1 MHDLAVSIDGSI
13 AKVENSL
20 QRLCRGI
27 TRGTSKIRECTA
39 KLISEHIEKIRI
51 QLVNKLHALVRYL
64 LKLYINSRCIHYFKT
79 IMSIAKPLL
88 DYAKSLKPQKGF
100 TQSFSAFKR
109 LMQYHRRYYWFIM
122 AIVILALI
130 RSILFAVEPLYTTF
144 IINNVIGENKTN
156 LLWSYLLVIIL
167 AGIGYA
173 ISNFILIF
181 VHGVMS
187 QYIVRDIRTEYYR
200 SLQSKSF
207 SFYDSVGVGDL
218 TSRATVD
225 LQLVDQFL
233 RTWLGTILNAAF
245 TTIIIIVI
253 IYPISPIMTLISM
266 ATMPLIF
273 YFTTRLWLDTMPL
286 FRNMQ
291 LIIGRLSSY
300 IQQNIVGMKTV
311 RIFRREKDLVE
322 GFKQVEQ
329 IYVNTAITA
338 GKIQSIYMP
347 LGPAILTLGIALVYV
362 YAGYSISIPGS
373 TLTIGAIILFARY
386 MLRLAFPIRDLSQT
400 LGTWITAYAGLERIL
415 QMEDAPRTVEDLPDA
430 KDIKIEKG
438 KLELENVTFGYAKD
452 RPVLNNVTFTVQ
464 PGEKIAVLGAT
475 GSGKSSLIYLIPR
488 FYDVQAGSIRID
500 GTDIRQFKLASLRQQ
515 IGVVLQDV
523 FLFSGTIKENIAF
536 GKPDAS
542 IDEIVQAAKAAK
554 IHDFIEPLPRGYD
567 TLVGERG
574 VTLSGGQ
581 KQRITIARAL
591 VTNPRILIMDDS
603 LSFVDAKTEQEI
615 QSAIEEATR
624 TRTTLI
630 IAQRFSTI
638 KTADKILVLENGS
651 IAEFG
656 THDELIA
663 KNGVYKKV
671 YETQFVQKASPILE
685 ETGDA

>member
-1 MHDLAVSIDGSI
+1 
-13 AKVENSL
+13 
-20 QRLCRGI
+20 
-27 TRGTSKIRECTA
+27 
-39 KLISEHIEKIRI
+39 
-51 QLVNKLHALVRYL
+51 
-64 LKLYINSRCIHYFKT
+64 
-79 IMSIAKPLL
+79 MSIAKPLL
-88 DYAKSLKPQKGF
+88 DYSKSLKPQKGF

-109 LMQYHRRYYWFIM
+109 LMKYHKRYYWLIT
-122 AIVILALI
+122 AIVILAVI
-130 RSILFAVEPLYTTF
+130 RSILFALEPLYTYL
-144 IINNVIGENKTN
+144 IIINVIGPPSNTS
-156 LLWSYLLVIIL
+156 LLPGYLLVIIL

-173 ISNFILIF
+173 ISNFILTY

-200 SLQSKSF
+200 SLQGKSF
-207 SFYDSVGVGDL
+207 SFHDSVGVGDL

-225 LQLVDQFL
+225 LRLVDMFL
-233 RTWLGTILNAAF
+233 RTWLGTVLNAVF
-245 TTIIIIVI
+245 TTIIIIAI
-253 IYPISPIMTLISM
+253 ILPISPIMTLISM
-266 ATMPLIF
+266 ATMPFIF
-273 YFTTRLWLDTMPL
+273 YFTTRLWIDTMPL

-291 LIIGRLSSY
+291 LIIGRLGSY
-300 IQQNIVGMKTV
+300 IQQNIIGMKTV
-311 RIFRREKDLVE
+311 RIFRREKDIAD
-322 GFKQVEQ
+322 GFKEVED
-329 IYVNTAITA
+329 IYVNTAISA

-347 LGPAILTLGIALVYV
+347 LGPTILTLGIALVYV
-362 YAGYSISIPGS
+362 YAGYTLGIPGS
-373 TLTIGAIILFARY
+373 ALAVAQVGDIILFARY
-386 MLRLAFPIRDLSQT
+386 MMRLSFPIRDVSQT
-400 LGTWITAYAGLERIL
+400 LGTWIAAYAGLERVL
-415 QMEDAPRTVEDLPDA
+415 EMTDAPRNVEDLPDA

-464 PGEKIAVLGAT
+464 PGEKIAILGAT

-488 FYDVQAGSIRID
+488 FYDIQAGSIRID
-500 GTDIRQFKLASLRQQ
+500 GTDIHQFKLASLRRQ

-542 IDEIVQAAKAAK
+542 MDEIVQAAKSAR
-554 IHDFIEPLPRGYD
+554 IHDFIESLPDGYD
-567 TLVGERG
+567 TSVGERG

-591 VTNPRILIMDDS
+591 VTNPKMLIMDDS

-615 QSAIEEATR
+615 QSAIEEATK

-638 KTADKILVLENGS
+638 KTAEKILVLENGS

-671 YETQFVQKASPILE
+671 YETQFVQKASLILE
-685 ETGDA
+685 EMGGA

>member
-1 MHDLAVSIDGSI
+1 MCPEKTGAAAV
-13 AKVENSL
+13 
-20 QRLCRGI
+20 
-27 TRGTSKIRECTA
+27 
-39 KLISEHIEKIRI
+39 
-51 QLVNKLHALVRYL
+51 VNKFRRLES
-64 LKLYINSRCIHYFKT
+64 LKSFENVYIDSICIHYAKIT
-79 IMSIAKPLL
+79 MSIAKPLL

-109 LMQYHRRYYWFIM
+109 LMRYHRRYPWYLA
-122 AIVILALI
+122 AITILAVI
-130 RSILFAVEPLYTTF
+130 RSILFSLEPLYTTF
-144 IINNVIGENKTN
+144 IIINVIGPPTN
-156 LLWSYLLVIIL
+156 TSLLPSYLLVIIL

-173 ISNFILIF
+173 ISNFVLTF

-200 SLQSKSF
+200 SLQGKSF

-225 LQLVDQFL
+225 LQLVDMFL
-233 RTWLGTILNAAF
+233 RTWLGTVLNAVF

-253 IYPISPIMTLISM
+253 ILPINPIMTLISL
-266 ATMPLIF
+266 ASMPFIF
-273 YFTTRLWLDTMPL
+273 YFTTRLWTETMPL

-300 IQQNIVGMKTV
+300 IQQNIIGMKTI
-311 RIFRREKDLVE
+311 RIFRREKDIVD
-322 GFKQVEQ
+322 GFKDVED
-329 IYVNTAITA
+329 IYVNTAISA

-347 LGPAILTLGIALVYV
+347 LGPAILTLGITLVYV
-362 YAGYSISIPGS
+362 YAGLTLGIPGS
-373 TLTIGAIILFARY
+373 ALAVAQVGDIILFARY
-386 MLRLAFPIRDLSQT
+386 MMRLTFPIRDASQT
-400 LGTWITAYAGLERIL
+400 LGTWIAAYAGLERVL
-415 QMEDAPRTVEDLPDA
+415 EMTDAPRSVEDLPDA
-430 KDIKIEKG
+430 RDVKIEKG
-438 KLELENVTFGYAKD
+438 KLELEKVTFGYVKD
-452 RPVLNNVTFTVQ
+452 RPVLTNVTFTVQ
-464 PGEKIAVLGAT
+464 PGEKIAILGAT

-488 FYDVQAGSIRID
+488 FYDIQSGSIRID
-500 GTDIRQFKLASLRQQ
+500 GTDIREFKLASLRRQ

-523 FLFSGTIKENIAF
+523 FLFSGTIRENIAF

-542 IDEIVQAAKAAK
+542 TDEIVQAAKSAR
-554 IHDFIEPLPRGYD
+554 IHDFIESLPSGYD
-567 TLVGERG
+567 TPVGERG

-591 VTNPRILIMDDS
+591 VGNPKILIMDDS

-615 QSAIEEATR
+615 QSAIEEATK

-638 KTADKILVLENGS
+638 KTAEKILVLENGS
-651 IAEFG
+651 VAEFG

-663 KNGVYKKV
+663 KDGVYKRV

-685 ETGDA
+685 ETGGS

>member
-1 MHDLAVSIDGSI
+1 MRRFDY
-13 AKVENSL
+13 AK
-20 QRLCRGI
+20 
-27 TRGTSKIRECTA
+27 
-39 KLISEHIEKIRI
+39 
-51 QLVNKLHALVRYL
+51 
-64 LKLYINSRCIHYFKT
+64 KT

-109 LMQYHRRYYWFIM
+109 LMKYHRRYCWFIV

-130 RSILFAVEPLYTTF
+130 RSILFSLEPLYTTF
-144 IINNVIGENKTN
+144 IIINVIGPPSNTS
-156 LLWSYLLVIIL
+156 LLWGYLSIIVL

-173 ISNFILIF
+173 ISNFVLTL

-187 QYIVRDIRTEYYR
+187 QYIVRDIRTEYYC
-200 SLQSKSF
+200 SLQGKSF
-207 SFYDSVGVGDL
+207 SFYDSVAVGDL

-225 LQLVDQFL
+225 LQLVDMFL
-233 RTWLGTILNAAF
+233 RTWLGTVLNAVF
-245 TTIIIIVI
+245 FTIIIIVI

-273 YFTTRLWLDTMPL
+273 YFTTRLWVETMPL

-311 RIFRREKDLVE
+311 RIFRREKEVVD
-322 GFKQVEQ
+322 GFKEVEN

-373 TLTIGAIILFARY
+373 VLMVGDIILFARY
-386 MLRLAFPIRDLSQT
+386 MMRLTFPLRDLSTT
-400 LGTWITAYAGLERIL
+400 LGTWIAAYAGLERVL
-415 QMEDAPRTVEDLPDA
+415 EMTDAPRNVEDLPDA

-452 RPVLNNVTFTVQ
+452 RPVLKNVTFTVQ
-464 PGEKIAVLGAT
+464 PGEKIAILGAT

-488 FYDVQAGSIRID
+488 FYDIQAGSIRID
-500 GTDIRQFKLASLRQQ
+500 GTDIRQFKLASLRRQ

-523 FLFSGTIKENIAF
+523 FLFSGTIRENIAF

-542 IDEIVQAAKAAK
+542 MDEIVQAAKAAR
-554 IHDFIEPLPRGYD
+554 IHDFIESLPSGYD
-567 TLVGERG
+567 TPVGERG

-591 VTNPRILIMDDS
+591 VSNPKMLIMDDS

-615 QSAIEEATR
+615 QSAIEEATK

-638 KTADKILVLENGS
+638 KTAEKILVLENGS
-651 IAEFG
+651 VAEFG
-656 THDELIA
+656 THDLLIA

-685 ETGDA
+685 ETGGA

>member
-1 MHDLAVSIDGSI
+1 
-13 AKVENSL
+13 
-20 QRLCRGI
+20 
-27 TRGTSKIRECTA
+27 
-39 KLISEHIEKIRI
+39 
-51 QLVNKLHALVRYL
+51 
-64 LKLYINSRCIHYFKT
+64 
-79 IMSIAKPLL
+79 MSIAKPLL

-109 LMQYHRRYYWFIM
+109 LMKYHRRYCWFIV
-122 AIVILALI
+122 AIVILALV
-130 RSILFAVEPLYTTF
+130 RSILFSLEPLYTTF
-144 IINNVIGENKTN
+144 IIINVIGPPSNTS
-156 LLWSYLLVIIL
+156 LLWGYLSIIVL

-173 ISNFILIF
+173 ISNFVLTL
-181 VHGVMS
+181 VHGAMS

-207 SFYDSVGVGDL
+207 SFYDSVAVGDL

-225 LQLVDQFL
+225 LQMVDMFL
-233 RTWLGTILNAAF
+233 RTWLGTVLNAVF
-245 TTIIIIVI
+245 FTIIIIVI

-273 YFTTRLWLDTMPL
+273 YFTTRLWVDTMPL
-286 FRNMQ
+286 FRKMQ

-311 RIFRREKDLVE
+311 RIFRREKDVVD
-322 GFKQVEQ
+322 GFKEVEN

-347 LGPAILTLGIALVYV
+347 LGPAILTLGIALVYG

-373 TLTIGAIILFARY
+373 ALMVGDIILFARY
-386 MLRLAFPIRDLSQT
+386 MMRLTFPIRDLSQT
-400 LGTWITAYAGLERIL
+400 LGTWIAAYAGLERVL
-415 QMEDAPRTVEDLPDA
+415 EMTDAPRNVEDLPDA
-430 KDIKIEKG
+430 EDIKIEKG
-438 KLELENVTFGYAKD
+438 KLELENVTFGYVKD
-452 RPVLNNVTFTVQ
+452 RPVLINVTFAVQ
-464 PGEKIAVLGAT
+464 PGEKIAILGAT

-488 FYDVQAGSIRID
+488 FYDIQAGNIRID
-500 GTDIRQFKLASLRQQ
+500 GTDIRQFKLDSLRRQ

-523 FLFSGTIKENIAF
+523 FLFSGTIRENIAF

-542 IDEIVQAAKAAK
+542 MDEIVQAAKAAR
-554 IHDFIEPLPRGYD
+554 IHDFIESLPCGYD
-567 TLVGERG
+567 TPVGERG

-591 VTNPRILIMDDS
+591 VSNPKMLIMDDS

-615 QSAIEEATR
+615 QSAIEEATK

-638 KTADKILVLENGS
+638 KTAEKILVLENGS
-651 IAEFG
+651 VAEFG

-663 KNGVYKKV
+663 KNGIYKKV

-685 ETGDA
+685 ETGGA